1 MPGSQLQELV
11 CLGGQV
17 MTEKRR
23 IMIVEDNP
31 GTMNLLRQIV
41 MAAGYEPVMARG
53 GQEAIRLLREEG
65 ADLVLLDIMMKGV
78 DGWTVLMTM
87 KAEPQLSSI
96 PTIVVSG
103 KAPTEHPSEVEALEH
118 LYEAYFLKPFE
129 VDDLVAS
136 IAQVLER

>member
-1 MPGSQLQELV
+1 
-11 CLGGQV
+11 

-31 GTMNLLRQIV
+31 GTMNLLLQIV
-41 MAAGYEPVMARG
+41 IASGYEPIMARG
-53 GQEAIRLLREEG
+53 GREAIRLLRTEG

-87 KAEPQLSSI
+87 KAEPRLSSI
-96 PTIVVSG
+96 PAIVVSG
-103 KAPTEHPSEVEALEH
+103 KAPAEHPSEVEALVH

-129 VDDLVAS
+129 VDHLVAKM
-136 IAQVLER
+136 AEVLES